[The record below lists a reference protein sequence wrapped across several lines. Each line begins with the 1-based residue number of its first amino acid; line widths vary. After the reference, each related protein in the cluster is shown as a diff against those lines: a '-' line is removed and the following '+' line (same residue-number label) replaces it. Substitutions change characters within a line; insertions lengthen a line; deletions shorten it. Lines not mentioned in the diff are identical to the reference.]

1 MSVEPANPIRPVR
14 RKRKDAG
21 GRLREA
27 LQALAMGRAEIVRHG
42 EDAWAS
48 ITFSG
53 ARHTLVLMFEGT
65 EAIEAGENVIAE
77 LPDHEFAIPG
87 QLVAEATITSVEHV
101 LHPEP
106 QLWVECEL
114 LLLVEC

>member
-1 MSVEPANPIRPVR
+1 MSGELFAPIRPAR
-14 RKRKDAG
+14 RARKGAAE
-21 GRLREA
+21 RLREA
-27 LQALAMGRAEIVRHG
+27 LHAFAMGRAKIIRHS
-42 EDAWAS
+42 EEAWAS

-65 EAIEAGENVIAE
+65 EAIEAGEHFIAE

-87 QLVAEATITSVEHV
+87 QLVADATITSVEHAFNPTPR
-101 LHPEP
+101 L
-106 QLWVECEL
+106 LVECEL